1 MCVHQAVVEIDDLP
15 ADIDLEEGES
25 FDIRFRVEDAFPL
38 PEVSW
43 FVNAEEYRPELV
55 ERTNA
60 REDGEGRF
68 SFEQTVRWASN
79 YGIVLCGKEGGGEGW
94 GKYQMQLIS

>member
-1 MCVHQAVVEIDDLP
+1 MHQAVVEIDDLP

-68 SFEQTVRWASN
+68 SFEQTVRWGN
-79 YGIVLCGKEGGGEGW
+79 NNGIVLCGKERGKDVCE
-94 GKYQMQLIS
+94 KYQM